1 MKRNVNTLIKYLF
14 DRSGIRLYLSF
25 LLDDRGSDEY
35 IESDCCW
42 KTHTRKSA
50 DHEPSATIF

>member
-1 MKRNVNTLIKYLF
+1 MKRKCEYTDKISFLIVAAF
-14 DRSGIRLYLSF
+14 RLYLSF

-42 KTHTRKSA
+42 KTHTREIS
-50 DHEPSATIF
+50 